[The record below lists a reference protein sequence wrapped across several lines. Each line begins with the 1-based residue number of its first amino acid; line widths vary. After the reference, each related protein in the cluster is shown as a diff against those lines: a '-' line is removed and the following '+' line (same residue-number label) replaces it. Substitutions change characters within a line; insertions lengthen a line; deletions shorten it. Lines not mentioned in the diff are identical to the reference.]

1 MTSPVLRLD
10 GVSKQF
16 NDGDETIQ
24 ALAETD
30 LSLNRGEFVGILGPS
45 GSGKSTLLTIM
56 GGLRTPS
63 TGEVIIDD
71 QPFSALPEKKRA
83 RMRFAKLGFVLQA
96 SGLVPFLT
104 VGDQF
109 VLHGKVDHAPLD
121 RARRDELL
129 ESLKIPRYV
138 DAYPGDLSG
147 GERQRVAIA
156 TALYHDP
163 EIVLADEP
171 TASLDTEKAF
181 DVAEILAD
189 QTHSRGKCTVMV
201 THDERLVDHCDRV
214 LRMADGVLTEITNHE
229 PKRGV
234 FGPVLSEV
242 GTGPLLRAAAKSL
255 WNRH

>member
-45 GSGKSTLLTIM
+45 GFGKSTLLTIM

-129 ESLKIPRYV
+129 ESLKIPHYV

-156 TALYHDP
+156 TALYH
-163 EIVLADEP
+163 
-171 TASLDTEKAF
+171 
-181 DVAEILAD
+181 
-189 QTHSRGKCTVMV
+189 
-201 THDERLVDHCDRV
+201 RV

-229 PKRGV
+229 PKRDV
-234 FGPVLSEV
+234 SGPVLSEV

-255 WNRH
+255 WDRH